1 MALRPLAFSTTA
13 PCQLLAP
20 CICLGHLQGAERM
33 ELRAEGIRVL
43 PDHLP
48 GQPEPQG
55 PCGPSAA
62 RVGRTQLGLHLC
74 DAVQE
79 KPQGLH
85 LRPRVLWG
93 RRASA
98 AMLGLLEGWGV
109 GEAAQRGPGPHTP
122 ATLSQPRTSLC
133 TSILREEMALS
144 LLAFCSV
151 SFSTSSVCSASLG
164 TAGWGRAVH
173 AEIRAQ
179 GTGGLGAGS
188 VCLLRSAVDHL

>member
-1 MALRPLAFSTTA
+1 MALHPLAFSITA
-13 PCQLLAP
+13 PCQLLTP
-20 CICLGHLQGAERM
+20 RICLGHLQGAERM
-33 ELRAEGIRVL
+33 ELRAEVIRVL

-48 GQPEPQG
+48 GQPELQG
-55 PCGPSAA
+55 PCSPSAA
-62 RVGRTQLGLHLC
+62 YVGRTQLGLHLC

-93 RRASA
+93 CRASA

-144 LLAFCSV
+144 LLVFCSV

-164 TAGWGRAVH
+164 TAGWGRAVQ

-179 GTGGLGAGS
+179 GTGGLG
-188 VCLLRSAVDHL
+188 VWLCLPPP